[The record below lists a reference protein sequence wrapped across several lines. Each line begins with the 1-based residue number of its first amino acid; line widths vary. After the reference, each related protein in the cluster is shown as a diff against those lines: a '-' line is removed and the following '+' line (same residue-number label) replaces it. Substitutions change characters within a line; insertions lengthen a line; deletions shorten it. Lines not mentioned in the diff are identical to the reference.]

1 MTWRALTVAEDGT
14 HHVAEGIPAYL
25 ERFDEVLKFHAPG
38 LAPVRRRG
46 EAWHMRPDGSPAYSR
61 RFPRTFGFYEALAA
75 VDDSDGWHHIT
86 PYGEDAYPQRYA
98 WCGNFQEQRCPV
110 RRQDGTYLHIT
121 PSGMPAYDALWR
133 YVGDFR
139 DGVGIVQHQN
149 GRSTH
154 IRPDGTPLHGVWFL
168 DLDVFHKAYARARDE
183 GGWVH
188 IDRVGKPI
196 YARRF
201 TNVEPFYNGQARVER
216 FDGGLEVIDESGHQL
231 IELRPAQRSEFA
243 ALSADMVGFWR
254 TETIAA
260 AVKLGVFEALPGTA
274 AEVAARCNLHED
286 RTLRLLRALGEL
298 SLVTMEGTRWMRTP
312 RGEYLRRDHPLTL
325 AGAAGE
331 YAQHFSA
338 MWKPLPEAIRKSG
351 QWRAPDVFG
360 DVAKDDTRQSSHHRM
375 LLSYAR
381 HDYPTVPAALH
392 LRGDERVVDA
402 GGGLGA
408 LSLALLE
415 QYPELGITLLDRP
428 EVIDQAQHSLASE
441 PRIEL
446 RAADLFQP
454 WQISADAVV
463 MARILH
469 DWDDSA
475 AIRILR
481 RAREALAVGNE
492 IFVIEMVLPEA
503 GVAGALCDLHLLMV
517 TGGQERTEGGYA
529 SILTAA
535 GFDLVEV
542 RHLPA
547 LPSILVGRAR

>member
-14 HHVAEGIPAYL
+14 HHVAEGVPAYA

-38 LAPVRRRG
+38 LAPVRRRA
-46 EAWHMRPDGSPAYSR
+46 EAWHIRPDGSPAYSR
-61 RFPRTFGFYEALAA
+61 RFLRTFGFYEALAA
-75 VDDSDGWHHIT
+75 VVDQDGWHHIT
-86 PYGEDAYPQRYA
+86 PHGEDAYPQRYA

-110 RRQDGTYLHIT
+110 RRQDGTYLHIA
-121 PSGMPAYDALWR
+121 PSGLPAYDARWR
-133 YVGDFR
+133 YAGDFR
-139 DGVGIVQHQN
+139 DGVGVVQHQD

-183 GGWVH
+183 AGWMH
-188 IDRVGKPI
+188 IDRTGKPI
-196 YARRF
+196 YAHRLA
-201 TNVEPFYNGQARVER
+201 NVEPFYNGQARVER

-231 IELRPAQRSEFA
+231 VELRPAQRSEFA

-260 AVKLGVFEALPGTA
+260 AVKLGVFEALPGTS
-274 AEVAARCNLHED
+274 AEVAMRCDLHQD

-298 SLVTMEGTRWMRTP
+298 SLVTIEGAQWRRTP
-312 RGEYLRRDHPLTL
+312 RGEYLCRDHPLTL

-338 MWKPLPEAIRKSG
+338 MWKSLPEAIRRSG
-351 QWRAPDVFG
+351 QWHAPDVFG
-360 DVAKDDTRQSSHHRM
+360 DVANDITRRSSHHRM
-375 LLSYAR
+375 LFSYAR
-381 HDYPTVPAALH
+381 HDYPMVPAALH
-392 LRGDERVVDA
+392 LRGNEQVVDP

-415 QYPELGITLLDRP
+415 HYPELGITLLDRP
-428 EVIDQAQHSLASE
+428 EVIDQAQRSLSSE

-454 WQISADAVV
+454 WQISADAVM

-469 DWDDSA
+469 DWDDNA
-475 AIRILR
+475 AIRILK

-492 IFVIEMVLPEA
+492 IFVIEMVLPET

-517 TGGQERTEGGYA
+517 TGGQERTEAGYA

>member
-1 MTWRALTVAEDGT
+1 MTWRALTVAEGGT
-14 HHVAEGIPAYL
+14 HHLAEGVPAYS

-38 LAPVRRRG
+38 LAPVRRQT
-46 EAWHMRPDGSPAYSR
+46 EAWHIHPDGSPAYSR
-61 RFPRTFGFYEALAA
+61 RFLRAFGFYEALAA
-75 VDDSDGWHHIT
+75 VADSDGWHHIT
-86 PYGEDAYPQRYA
+86 PCGADAYPQRYA
-98 WCGNFQEQRCPV
+98 WCGNCQEQRCSV
-110 RRQDGTYLHIT
+110 RMQDGTYLHIT
-121 PSGMPAYDALWR
+121 PSGLPAYAARWR

-139 DGVGIVQHQN
+139 DGVGVVQHQD

-154 IRPDGTPLHGVWFL
+154 IRPDGTPLHGAWFL

-183 GGWVH
+183 AGWMH
-188 IDRVGKPI
+188 IDRAGKPI

-201 TNVEPFYNGQARVER
+201 ANVEPFYNGQARVER
-216 FDGGLEVIDESGHQL
+216 FDGGLEVIDEMGSQFV
-231 IELRPAQRSEFA
+231 ELRPALRSEFA

-260 AVKLGVFEALPGTA
+260 AVELGVFEALPGTA
-274 AEVAARCNLHED
+274 TEVAARCELHED
-286 RTLRLLRALGEL
+286 RTLRLFRALGEL
-298 SLVTMEGTRWMRTP
+298 SLVTMEGAQWRRTP
-312 RGEYLRRDHPLTL
+312 RGEYLRRDHLLTL

-338 MWKPLPEAIRKSG
+338 MWRSLPDAISRSG

-360 DVAKDDTRQSSHHRM
+360 EVAQDDTRPSSHHRM

-381 HDYPTVPAALH
+381 HDYPAVPAALR
-392 LRGDERVVDA
+392 LRGNERVVDA

-415 QYPELGITLLDRP
+415 RYPELVITLLDRP
-428 EVIDQAQHSLASE
+428 EVVDQAQRFLSSE

-454 WQISADAVV
+454 WQVSADAVV

-475 AIRILR
+475 AIRILKR
-481 RAREALAVGNE
+481 VREVLAVGNE
-492 IFVIEMVLPEA
+492 IFVIEMVLPET
-503 GVAGALCDLHLLMV
+503 GVAGALCDLHLLMA
-517 TGGQERTEGGYA
+517 TGGQERTEAGYA
-529 SILTAA
+529 SIFTAA

>member
-1 MTWRALTVAEDGT
+1 MNWRALTVAEDGT
-14 HHVAEGIPAYL
+14 HHVAEGVPAYA

-38 LAPVRRRG
+38 LAPVRRRD
-46 EAWHMRPDGSPAYSR
+46 EAWHIQPDGRPAYSR
-61 RFPRTFGFYEALAA
+61 RFLRTFGFYEALAA

-86 PYGEDAYPQRYA
+86 PYGEDAYPQRHA

-121 PSGMPAYDALWR
+121 PSGMPAYDARWR
-133 YVGDFR
+133 YAGDFR
-139 DGVGIVQHQN
+139 DGVGVVQHDD

-154 IRPDGTPLHGVWFL
+154 IRPDGTLLHGAWFL

-183 GGWVH
+183 AGWMH

-201 TNVEPFYNGQARVER
+201 ANVEPFYNGQARVER

-231 IELRPAQRSEFA
+231 VELRPAQRSEFA

-254 TETIAA
+254 TETIAT
-260 AVKLGVFEALPGTA
+260 AVELGVFEALPGTA
-274 AEVAARCNLHED
+274 AEVAARCDLHQD

-298 SLVTMEGTRWMRTP
+298 YLVTMEGAQWRRTL

-331 YAQHFSA
+331 YAQHFLA
-338 MWKPLPEAIRKSG
+338 MWKSLPEAIRKSG
-351 QWRAPDVFG
+351 QWQAPDVFG
-360 DVAKDDTRQSSHHRM
+360 DVAKDDNRQSSHHRM

-381 HDYPTVPAALH
+381 HDYPTVPAALR
-392 LRGDERVVDA
+392 LRGNERIVDA

-408 LSLALLE
+408 LSLALRE
-415 QYPELGITLLDRP
+415 HYPELGITLLDRP
-428 EVIDQAQHSLASE
+428 EVIDRAQHILSSE

-454 WQISADAVV
+454 WQVSADAVV

-475 AIRILR
+475 AIRILK
-481 RAREALAVGNE
+481 RAREALDVGNE

-529 SILTAA
+529 SLLAVA
-535 GFDLVEV
+535 GFDLIEV

>member
-14 HHVAEGIPAYL
+14 HHVAEGVPAYA

-38 LAPVRRRG
+38 LAPVRRQAD
-46 EAWHMRPDGSPAYSR
+46 AWHIHPDGSPAYSR
-61 RFPRTFGFYEALAA
+61 RFLRAFGFYEALAA
-75 VDDSDGWHHIT
+75 VADSDGWHHIT
-86 PYGEDAYPQRYA
+86 PRGADAYPQRYA

-110 RRQDGTYLHIT
+110 RMQDGTYLHIT
-121 PSGMPAYDALWR
+121 PGGLPAYDARWR

-139 DGVGIVQHQN
+139 DGVGVVQQQN

-154 IRPDGTPLHGVWFL
+154 IRPDGTPLHGAWFL

-183 GGWVH
+183 AGWMH
-188 IDRVGKPI
+188 IDRAGEPI

-201 TNVEPFYNGQARVER
+201 ANVEPFYNGQARVER
-216 FDGGLEVIDESGHQL
+216 FDGRLEVIDESGHQL
-231 IELRPAQRSEFA
+231 VELRPALRSEFA

-260 AVKLGVFEALPGTA
+260 AVELGVFEALPGTS
-274 AEVAARCNLHED
+274 EEIAARCELHGE
-286 RTLRLLRALGEL
+286 RTERLLRALGEL
-298 SLVTMEGTRWMRTP
+298 SLVTMEGAQWWRTP
-312 RGEYLRRDHPLTL
+312 RGEYLRSDHPLTL
-325 AGAAGE
+325 TGAAGE

-338 MWKPLPEAIRKSG
+338 MWKSLPEAMRRSG
-351 QWRAPDVFG
+351 QWQAPDVFD
-360 DVAKDDTRQSSHHRM
+360 DVARDDTRQSSHHRM

-381 HDYPTVPAALH
+381 HDYPTVPAALR
-392 LRGDERVVDA
+392 LQGSERVIDA

-415 QYPELGITLLDRP
+415 HYPQLEITLLDRP
-428 EVIDQAQHSLASE
+428 EVIQEAQRTLASE
-441 PRIEL
+441 PRL
-446 RAADLFQP
+446 KLQVADLFQP
-454 WQISADAVV
+454 WQVSADAVV

-475 AIRILR
+475 AIRILK
-481 RAREALAVGNE
+481 RAREALATGNE
-492 IFVIEMVLPEA
+492 IFVIEMVLPDS

-517 TGGQERTEGGYA
+517 TGGHERTKAGYA
-529 SILTAA
+529 SILADA
-535 GFDLVEV
+535 GFELVEV